1 MGPSSAAS
9 PDSGVVVVVVVVVG
23 KVADREITMLRRP
36 FKGRNLGGI
45 ESHVLRPIMTALIAA
60 LGEVGCCR

>member
-9 PDSGVVVVVVVVVG
+9 PDSGAVVVVVG